1 MFYQSTEP
9 DDDPLVLKHVAVKL
23 LHEAVLTAYT
33 HQSLLMFSVTQIILC

>member
-33 HQSLLMFSVTQIILC
+33 YQLLLIFSVTQIILC